1 MVERKR
7 AQAGSD
13 GVCWSCPMCKTT
25 KSIRHGRFFSKS
37 KLSLKQWMI
46 GLLWWAKEYS
56 VTAFAEE
63 AEISEYTVIDVYQ
76 WLRVCSTKLLQTPI
90 ILGGPGVVVQI
101 DESQFQHK
109 PKVNQ
114 LTIM

>member
-7 AQAGSD
+7 AQAGSG

-25 KSIRHGRFFSKS
+25 KLIRHGSFFSKS

-46 GLLWWAKEYS
+46 GLLWRAKEYP

-63 AEISEYTVIDVYQ
+63 AKISEHTAIDVYQ
-76 WLRVCSTKLLQTPI
+76 WLREVCSTKLLQTPI

-101 DESQFQHK
+101 DESQFWHK

-114 LTIM
+114 VTM